1 MFQPS
6 WKGVFDNL
14 RMEVSKADMVA
25 QLDKA
30 GVESDMKLI
39 ENEPK
44 MKNNF
49 ICSLISQN
57 G

>member
-1 MFQPS
+1 M
-6 WKGVFDNL
+6 
-14 RMEVSKADMVA
+14 SKAEMVA

-49 ICSLISQN
+49 ICSSISQN

>member
-30 GVESDMKLI
+30 GVESDVKLI
-39 ENEPK
+39 ENEPQV
-44 MKNNF
+44 KNNF
-49 ICSLISQN
+49 ICSFNFQK